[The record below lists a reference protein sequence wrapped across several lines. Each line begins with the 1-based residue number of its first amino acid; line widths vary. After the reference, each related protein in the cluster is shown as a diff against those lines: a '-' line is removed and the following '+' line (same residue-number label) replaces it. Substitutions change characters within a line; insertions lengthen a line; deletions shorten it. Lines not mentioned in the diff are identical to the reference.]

1 MGTTVVLVILII
13 VVVAIAVKSSIGHF
27 KGEGGCCGGGGSNII
42 PEEDKQL
49 EGPVIE
55 EKIIKIEGMHC
66 ENCVNKVKRAIN
78 KLDGASAQVDLKKNQ
93 AVVKFDKKVD
103 EELLKNV
110 IENLDFKVVDI
121 TTK

>member
-49 EGPVIE
+49 EGSVIE

-78 KLDGASAQVDLKKNQ
+78 KLDGASAQVDLKNNQ

-121 TTK
+121 ITK